1 MEKKLDYKKDFKE
14 FYLPRKIEIIDIPK
28 MSFFTIDGV
37 GNPNGEEFAQVVGA
51 LYSLAYAIKMSPKKG
66 TEPAGYFE
74 YTVFPL
80 EGVWDLTDLGK
91 TMAELDKN
99 QLVYRMMIRQPDF
112 VTPAYAEQIILQVKK
127 SKPNP
132 KLDGV
137 RFETVAE
144 GLCAQMMHLGPYDDE
159 PASFELMEAF
169 CKQNGYK
176 RLERKHREIYLSDPR
191 KVEPQ
196 KMRTVL
202 RVKVQKERERK

>member
-14 FYLPRKIEIIDIPK
+14 FYLPKTIEIIDIPP

-37 GNPNGEEFAQVVGA
+37 GNPNGGEFAQVVGA
-51 LYSLAYAIKMSPKKG
+51 LYSLAYAVKMSPKKG
-66 TEPAGYFE
+66 TEPAGYVE

-91 TMAELDKN
+91 TMVELDKN
-99 QLVYRMMIRQPDF
+99 QLVYSVMIRQPDF
-112 VTPAYAEQIILQVKK
+112 VTLSYAKQIIEQVKK

-132 KLDGV
+132 KLEGV
-137 RFETVAE
+137 RFETIAE

-159 PASFELMEAF
+159 PASFAKMETF
-169 CKQNGYK
+169 CHQNGYQ
-176 RLERKHREIYLSDPR
+176 RLEKIHREIYLSDPR
-191 KVEPQ
+191 KVDPQ

-202 RVKVQKERERK
+202 RVKVQKER